1 MDLEQ
6 IIKRLQ
12 TWTNSVPLIILG
24 SGASVPF
31 GIPSMLELGN
41 FLKDEISFTDTED
54 QTQFETFKTN
64 FDSCKDLESTLL
76 DMQLRKSVS
85 NEIIVKTWELINNKD
100 LELYENLLQEN
111 DNFPLSQ
118 LITYLLSTTK
128 QKVSIVTTNYDRL
141 AEYATNLA
149 NAFIC
154 NGFSQNFF
162 GHFSNTI
169 HKNDFTKTQG
179 FAGQVNI
186 WKVHGSLDWFKS
198 NDDVDFNFPLRKQ
211 IPNNYIP
218 SIVTPGIDKYYQ
230 THLEPFRTIFTE
242 SDNEIQKANGFFCIG
257 YGFND
262 KHVQPKLITQIK
274 NGKPIIVI
282 TKKLTA
288 KTKEAVI
295 NNSCKNYIL
304 FEQANDNDTRIYTPD
319 FSKGE
324 IIEGQSYWRL
334 EEYLKLINRKHY
346 GNI

>member
-6 IIKRLQ
+6 IIKQLQ

-31 GIPSMLELGN
+31 GIPSMSELGE
-41 FLKDEISFTDTED
+41 FLKNEISFSNAED
-54 QTQFETFKTN
+54 QKQFETFKAN
-64 FDSCKDLESTLL
+64 FDRCKDLETTLL
-76 DMQLRKSVS
+76 NIQLRRNVS
-85 NEIIVKTWELINNKD
+85 NEIIVKTWELINRKD
-100 LELYENLLQEN
+100 LELYEILLQRN
-111 DNFPLSQ
+111 DSFPLSQ
-118 LITYLLSTTK
+118 LITHLFTSSK
-128 QKVSIVTTNYDRL
+128 RKISIVTTNYDRL

-149 NAFIC
+149 KAFVC

-162 GHFSNTI
+162 GHFSNAI
-169 HKNDFTKTQG
+169 HKNNFTKIDG

-230 THLEPFRTIFTE
+230 THLEPFRTIFSE

-262 KHVQPKLITQIK
+262 NHVQTKLISQIK
-274 NGKPIIVI
+274 SGKSIIVI
-282 TKKLTA
+282 TKELTLR
-288 KTKEAVI
+288 TREAI
-295 NNSCKNYIL
+295 IGNGCRNYIL
-304 FEQANDNDTRIYTPD
+304 LEQSNENDTKIFTSE
-319 FSKGE
+319 FSNGRVIPNK
-324 IIEGQSYWRL
+324 SYWKL
-334 EEYLKLINRKHY
+334 DEYLTLIK
-346 GNI
+346 